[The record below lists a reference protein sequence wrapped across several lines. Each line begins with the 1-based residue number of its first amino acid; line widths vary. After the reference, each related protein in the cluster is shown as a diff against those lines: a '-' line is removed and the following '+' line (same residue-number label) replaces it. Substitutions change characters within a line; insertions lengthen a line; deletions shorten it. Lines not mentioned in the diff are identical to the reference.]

1 MLSQMNKKL
10 IAVELEKKYLKN
22 TYIYYPIASFSKRYW
37 LMENVSLTW
46 ISKNIKSIEPKNLL
60 SMQM

>member
-10 IAVELEKKYLKN
+10 ITVELEKNISKRL
-22 TYIYYPIASFSKRYW
+22 TFTTPVASFSKHYW

-60 SMQM
+60 SMKM

>member
-10 IAVELEKKYLKN
+10 IAVELEKNISKTL
-22 TYIYYPIASFSKRYW
+22 TFTTPIASFSKRYW
-37 LMENVSLTW
+37 LMENFSLTW

-60 SMQM
+60 SIKM